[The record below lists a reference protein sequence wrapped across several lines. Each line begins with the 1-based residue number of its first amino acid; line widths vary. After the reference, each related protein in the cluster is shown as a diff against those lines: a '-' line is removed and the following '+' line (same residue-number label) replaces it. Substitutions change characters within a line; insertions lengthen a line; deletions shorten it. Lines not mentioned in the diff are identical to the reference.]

1 MVVSLVGELPC
12 RVEVDTGRELVAQIE
27 CSIAKDGG
35 KPTGD
40 DVQVALSREGRMLL
54 EELRRDLAVVVG
66 FVEYF
71 CWWGVEVGEPEALD
85 N

>member
-12 RVEVDTGRELVAQIE
+12 RVEVDAGRELVAQIE
-27 CSIAKDGG
+27 CSISKNGG
-35 KPTGD
+35 EPTGD
-40 DVQVALSREGRMLL
+40 DVQVAPPREGRMLL
-54 EELRRDLAVVVG
+54 EELRHNLAVVVG

-71 CWWGVEVGEPEALD
+71 CWWGAEVGESEALD